1 RRTNIFNLLQL
12 LEIHPPRGLNPER
25 QGVELASALISSTMS
40 LSSREIFQPLSASE
54 LLATGNATVCRRV
67 QEVYRVRTALLSERA
82 SSVVTLIDRL
92 NSRLHSLTAE
102 NRETRAHFALS
113 QSSRHSSPFVATRYV
128 TASISIKEEEDSQLC
143 FTQNPRPMNHFDHLI
158 GILTSILGLWI
169 TLILVI
175 ELHWRNFRD
184 PRDRVLRLRNLQVED
199 GNIREASKR
208 VRDRNPEDCTNTNHE
223 EAYEHCSLVTSDSM
237 PSKLIPVN
245 EGGPPEM
252 WLTLPQSMMEIT
264 SRSVRRPKTVFYKH
278 PTSQS
283 MVKIS
288 RNQVSLLEP
297 SASSST
303 QT

>member
-1 RRTNIFNLLQL
+1 
-12 LEIHPPRGLNPER
+12 
-25 QGVELASALISSTMS
+25 
-40 LSSREIFQPLSASE
+40 
-54 LLATGNATVCRRV
+54 
-67 QEVYRVRTALLSERA
+67 
-82 SSVVTLIDRL
+82 
-92 NSRLHSLTAE
+92 
-102 NRETRAHFALS
+102 
-113 QSSRHSSPFVATRYV
+113 
-128 TASISIKEEEDSQLC
+128 
-143 FTQNPRPMNHFDHLI
+143 MNHFDHLI